1 MHTAPKNGLSVEKWY
16 GSQGKAGFL
25 GLSSNSNCNCCCRC
39 SLWLYLVLQSAPCRC
54 LASGAVQPRTCWLS
68 ASSNPSPNCFILLL
82 QGGLSSVIAQV
93 CSCIVL
99 SVPMEAAKPQ
109 SLPVPSAY
117 QSLGIQADFAPEGRE
132 HLDKEARTCSLLPHS
147 VSLPTR

>member
-1 MHTAPKNGLSVEKWY
+1 MAARGKQVSLGYQATVAATAAAAAASGCMYS
-16 GSQGKAGFL
+16 
-25 GLSSNSNCNCCCRC
+25 
-39 SLWLYLVLQSAPCRC
+39 VLQSAPCRC

-82 QGGLSSVIAQV
+82 QGGLSSDIAQV

-132 HLDKEARTCSLLPHS
+132 HLDKEARTCSLLPYS